1 MQRVWGIGL
10 TRTGTTSLNRALE
23 LLGIR
28 SVHWPTT
35 RELLY
40 GSLQAATDEQVSI
53 VYKYLDFRHP
63 GSKFILTERDEDGWI
78 ASTAAHRKHFV
89 ADFANKLADWRRR
102 MPEPSRDSSAESVRA
117 FARLLD
123 DSPEER
129 DRAVELILTQMTLYE
144 TVDFDEAKFRAGYR
158 RFHADVA
165 RYFADRPDDL
175 LRIRICDG
183 EGWEKLAPFLGKPIP
198 AVPFPHEYARAMLR

>member
-1 MQRVWGIGL
+1 
-10 TRTGTTSLNRALE
+10 LNRALE
-23 LLGIR
+23 LLGFP

-40 GSLQAATDEQVSI
+40 GRLQAATDEQVSI
-53 VYKYLDFRHP
+53 VYKFLDFRWP
-63 GSKFILTERDEDGWI
+63 GSKFILTERDEDSWI

-89 ADFANKLADWRRR
+89 GDFANKMADWRKRT
-102 MPEPSRDSSAESVRA
+102 PEPSRESSAESVRA
-117 FARLLD
+117 FAQLLD
-123 DSPEER
+123 DSPVER
-129 DRAVELILTQMTLYE
+129 DRTVELILTQMSLYE

-165 RYFADRPDDL
+165 RYFADRPNDL

-198 AVPFPHEYARAMLR
+198 GAPFPHEYARAVLK